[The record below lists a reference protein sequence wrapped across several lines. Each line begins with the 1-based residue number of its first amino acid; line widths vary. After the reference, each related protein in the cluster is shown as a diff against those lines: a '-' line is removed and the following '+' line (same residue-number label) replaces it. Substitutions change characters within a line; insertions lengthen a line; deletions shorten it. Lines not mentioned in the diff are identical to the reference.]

1 MTPAADPLA
10 ELWDVFERA
19 VACDTAVRA
28 GEHRVQAD
36 DPRLAAFAETVAGP
50 LLEAIGAA
58 TRTDSAGNL
67 VATFGP
73 ISGSETLFVAY
84 PATHHGNDTA
94 DPLRARREVTDGLA
108 EWVGQGAN
116 EGKAP
121 FAALIEAL
129 RRSVRDGVPL
139 SGRVIVA
146 VSTEGS
152 SSNESSTVLFDELER
167 LPAAAVLLVG
177 TENRVALGHRGRA
190 DVRLTTHGPA
200 MHSSAAAGLPNPISA
215 ICAAERAV
223 QSVAAGW
230 SAQRDGRSITPY
242 RLQCGPIA
250 PHTMPAVC
258 ELVLD
263 CRFLAGDDVAEV
275 CAQLVTAIADPNVS
289 VAVGP
294 MMLPAGVDPGSPLVE
309 RFRAAAAQAGTPLE
323 TFTPTWTFDAGAAHR
338 RGIPAVL
345 FGPSTERLA
354 SITSTDAVAVDTLRE
369 AADLL
374 TALIDQS

>member
-1 MTPAADPLA
+1 MSPDADPLA
-10 ELWDVFERA
+10 ELWDAFARA

-28 GEHRVQAD
+28 GEHRVPAD
-36 DPRLAAFAETVAGP
+36 DPRLAAFAETVARP
-50 LLEAIGAA
+50 LLEALGAT

-84 PATHHGNDTA
+84 PATHHGNDTE
-94 DPLRARREVTDGLA
+94 DPRRARRVVDGGVA

-129 RRSVRDGVPL
+129 RRSARDGIPL
-139 SGRVIVA
+139 AGKVIVA

-152 SSNESSTVLFDELER
+152 SSNESSTVMFGELER

-177 TENRVALGHRGRA
+177 TENRLALGHRGRA
-190 DVRLTTHGPA
+190 DLRVTTRGPA
-200 MHSSAAAGLPNPISA
+200 MHSSAASGLANPISA

-223 QSVAAGW
+223 HEVAASW
-230 SAQRDGRSITPY
+230 SAPREGRSITPY
-242 RLQCGPIA
+242 RLTCGPIA

-263 CRFLAGDDVAEV
+263 CRFLEGDDVAEV
-275 CAQLVTAIADPNVS
+275 CAELVAAIADPAVS
-289 VAVGP
+289 VDVGP
-294 MMLPAGVDPGSPLVE
+294 VMLPATVEPDSPLIA
-309 RFRAAAAQAGTPLE
+309 RFRAAAADAGTALE

-338 RGIPAVL
+338 RGVPAVL

-354 SITSTDAVAVDTLRE
+354 AITSTDSVAVDTLSR
-369 AADLL
+369 AVDIL
-374 TALIDQS
+374 TALIARS

>member
-1 MTPAADPLA
+1 MSQDTDPLA

-19 VACDTAVRA
+19 VSCDTAVRA
-28 GEHRVQAD
+28 GEHRVPAD
-36 DPRLAAFAETVAGP
+36 DPRLATFAETVARP
-50 LLEAIGAA
+50 MLEVIGAT

-84 PATHHGNDTA
+84 PATHHGNDT
-94 DPLRARREVTDGLA
+94 DEPRRARRQDHGGVT

-121 FAALIEAL
+121 FAALIAAL
-129 RRSVRDGVPL
+129 HRSARDGVPL
-139 SGRVIVA
+139 AGRVIVA

-152 SSNESSTVLFDELER
+152 STNESSTVMFDELER

-177 TENRVALGHRGRA
+177 TENRLALGHRGRA
-190 DVRLTTHGPA
+190 DLRVTTRGQP
-200 MHSSAAAGLPNPISA
+200 MHSSAAAGRANPISA

-223 QSVAAGW
+223 HDVAASW
-230 SAQRDGRSITPY
+230 SAQREGRSITPY
-242 RLQCGPIA
+242 RLTCGPIA

-263 CRFLAGDDVAEV
+263 CRFLTGDDVEEV
-275 CAQLVTAIADPNVS
+275 CDRLVTAIADPAVS
-289 VAVGP
+289 VDVGP
-294 MMLPAGVDPGSPLVE
+294 VMLPAAIEPDSPLVA
-309 RFRAAAAQAGTPLE
+309 RFRAAAARVGMGLE

-338 RGIPAVL
+338 RGVPAVL

-354 SITSTDAVAVDTLRE
+354 AITSTDAVAVDTLSR
-369 AADLL
+369 AADIL
-374 TALIDQS
+374 TALIALS

>member
-1 MTPAADPLA
+1 MSEGADPLA
-10 ELWDVFERA
+10 ELWDVFARA
-19 VACDTAVRA
+19 VACDTAVRV
-28 GEHRVQAD
+28 GEHRVPAD

-50 LLEAIGAA
+50 ILEALGAT

-84 PATHHGNDTA
+84 PATHHGNDTE
-94 DPLRARREVTDGLA
+94 DPLRARREVNGGAA

-121 FAALIEAL
+121 FATLIEAL
-129 RRSVRDGVPL
+129 RRSVRDGIPL
-139 SGRVIVA
+139 AGKVIVA

-152 SSNESSTVLFDELER
+152 SSNESSTVMFDELER

-177 TENRVALGHRGRA
+177 TENRLALGHRGRA
-190 DVRLTTHGPA
+190 DLRITTRGAA
-200 MHSSAAAGLPNPISA
+200 MHSSAAAGRANPISA
-215 ICAAERAV
+215 ICAAERSV
-223 QSVAAGW
+223 HEVAASW
-230 SAQRDGRSITPY
+230 SARREGRSITPY
-242 RLQCGPIA
+242 RLTCGPIA

-263 CRFLAGDDVAEV
+263 CRFLEGDDVAEV
-275 CAQLVTAIADPNVS
+275 CAQLVAAIADPAVS
-289 VAVGP
+289 VDVGP
-294 MMLPAGVDPGSPLVE
+294 VMLPATVEPDSPLVA
-309 RFRAAAAQAGTPLE
+309 RFRAAADQVGATLE

-338 RGIPAVL
+338 RGVPAVL

-354 SITSTDAVAVDTLRE
+354 AITSTDAVAVDMLSR
-369 AADLL
+369 AVDIL
-374 TALIDQS
+374 TALIARS

>member
-1 MTPAADPLA
+1 MSQDTDPLA

-19 VACDTAVRA
+19 VSCDTAVRA
-28 GEHRVQAD
+28 GEHRVPAD
-36 DPRLAAFAETVAGP
+36 DPRLATFAETVARP
-50 LLEAIGAA
+50 MLEVIGAT

-84 PATHHGNDTA
+84 PATHHGNDT
-94 DPLRARREVTDGLA
+94 DEPRRARRQDHGGVT

-121 FAALIEAL
+121 FAALIAAL
-129 RRSVRDGVPL
+129 HRSARDGVPL
-139 SGRVIVA
+139 AGRVIVA

-152 SSNESSTVLFDELER
+152 STNESSTVMFDELER

-177 TENRVALGHRGRA
+177 TENRLALGHRGRA
-190 DVRLTTHGPA
+190 DLRVTTRGQP
-200 MHSSAAAGLPNPISA
+200 MHSSAAAGRANPISA

-223 QSVAAGW
+223 HDVAASW
-230 SAQRDGRSITPY
+230 SAQREGRSITPY
-242 RLQCGPIA
+242 RLTCGPIA

-263 CRFLAGDDVAEV
+263 CRFLTGDDVEEV
-275 CAQLVTAIADPNVS
+275 CDRLVTAIADPAVS
-289 VAVGP
+289 VDVGP
-294 MMLPAGVDPGSPLVE
+294 VMLPAAVEPDSPLVA
-309 RFRAAAAQAGTPLE
+309 RFRAAAARVGMGLE

-338 RGIPAVL
+338 RGVPAVL

-354 SITSTDAVAVDTLRE
+354 TITSTDAVAVDTLSR
-369 AADLL
+369 ATDIL
-374 TALIDQS
+374 TALIALS

>member
-1 MTPAADPLA
+1 MIPAHDPLA

-28 GEHRVQAD
+28 GEHRVAAD
-36 DPRLAAFAETVAGP
+36 DPRLAAFAETVAAP
-50 LLEAIGAA
+50 MLEAIGAT

-73 ISGSETLFVAY
+73 ISGTETLFVAY
-84 PATHHGNDTA
+84 PATHHGNDTD
-94 DPLRARREVTDGLA
+94 DPLRARREVVAGAT
-108 EWVGQGAN
+108 EWIGQGAN

-129 RRSVRDGVPL
+129 RRSASDGVAL

-177 TENRVALGHRGRA
+177 TENRLALGHRGRA
-190 DVRLTTHGPA
+190 DVRVITHGQA
-200 MHSSAAAGLPNPISA
+200 MHSSAAAGLANPITT

-223 QSVAAGW
+223 HGVAASW
-230 SAQRDGRSITPY
+230 SAQREGRSITPY
-242 RLQCGPIA
+242 RLTCGPIA

-275 CAQLVTAIADPNVS
+275 CAQLVTAIADRSVS
-289 VAVGP
+289 VDIGP
-294 MMLPAGVDPGSPLVE
+294 VMLPAAVEPDHPLVE
-309 RFRAAAAQAGTPLE
+309 RFRAAAERGGTALD
-323 TFTPTWTFDAGAAHR
+323 TFTPTWTFDARTAHR
-338 RGIPAVL
+338 RGVPAVL

-354 SITSTDAVAVDTLRE
+354 AITSTDAVAVDTLSR
-369 AADLL
+369 AADIL
-374 TALIDQS
+374 TALIHLA